1 MSALPPRPQAPCR
14 WAFFL
19 DIDGTLVEHA
29 ERPDAVHADPALVQL
44 LAGLRAAA
52 GGAVALISGRPVSFV
67 DALFEPLRLPVAGL
81 HGIERRDALGRLH
94 SHPASGKSLRHAV
107 SELATRAACHAGL
120 LVEDKGL
127 SLALHYRQAPQ
138 LEATAREIAAAVLD
152 DLGGDFE
159 MMRGNMVFEIKPG
172 GRDKGAAIEE
182 FLAEAPFEGLIPAF
196 VGDDVTDEFGFAVV
210 NRRGGHSIKVGA
222 GDTAA
227 RWRLP
232 DAAAVRAWLSGCVQ
246 DLHAARDAV

>member
-1 MSALPPRPQAPCR
+1 MPALPPRPQAPR
-14 WAFFL
+14 QWAFFL
-19 DIDGTLVEHA
+19 DIDGTLIEHA

-44 LAGLRAAA
+44 LASLRAAA
-52 GGAVALISGRPVSFV
+52 GGALALISGRPVSFV
-67 DALFEPLRLPVAGL
+67 DDLLAPLRLPVAGL

-94 SHPASGKSLRHAV
+94 SHPASEGPLRRAAG
-107 SELATRAACHAGL
+107 ELAELAARHAGL

-138 LEATAREIAAAVLD
+138 LESTAREIASAALHR
-152 DLGGDFE
+152 LGGDFE
-159 MMRGNMVFEIKPG
+159 LMRGNMVYEIKPG

-182 FLAEAPFEGLIPAF
+182 FMAEPPFDGLIPAF

-222 GDTAA
+222 GETAA

-232 DAAAVRAWLSGCVQ
+232 DSAAVRAWLAGCVS
-246 DLHAARDAV
+246 DLHAARDPA